1 MVKLKSKATRG
12 VLNAKTR
19 ERKFTHA
26 RFQPSLELQA
36 FIEYYWVVKW
46 DLRGVKPYVAET
58 LPFPSVH
65 IVIEKG
71 QAKVHGVVTGKFSRR
86 LQGKGRAFGIK
97 FRPGM
102 FHPFYGASMSSLTD
116 RVVDLES
123 IFGRAGFELKQAIL
137 EEIHDRRCV
146 KRADSFLRER
156 IPKAKVAILEVRDA
170 VEKVAEDR
178 GIVRAE
184 QVASIMGISLRPLQR
199 IFSKYVGV
207 SPKWVIQRYRL
218 HEAAEA
224 LAKDEIQN
232 LTELS
237 LRLGYF
243 DQAHFIR
250 DFKSV
255 VGATPGAYSK
265 TSKPSQR
272 TIPAA

>member
-1 MVKLKSKATRG
+1 MVKPESGTTRG
-12 VLNAKTR
+12 VLISKTGA
-19 ERKFTHA
+19 RKFTHA
-26 RFQPSLELQA
+26 RFRPSLELQA
-36 FIEYYWVVKW
+36 FIEHYWVEKW
-46 DLRGVKPYVAET
+46 DLRGLKPYVAET

-71 QAKVHGVVTGKFSRR
+71 QTKVHGVVTGKFSRR

-102 FHPFYGASMSSLTD
+102 FHPFYGASISSLTD

-123 IFGRAGFELKQAIL
+123 IFGRAGFELEQEIL
-137 EEIHDRRCV
+137 AEIHDRRCV
-146 KRADSFLRER
+146 KKADSFLRER

-178 GIVRAE
+178 SIVRAE
-184 QVASIMGISLRPLQR
+184 QVASFMGIGLRPLQR

-232 LTELS
+232 MTELS

-255 VGATPGAYSK
+255 VGATPGAYAK
-265 TSKPSQR
+265 TSKPSQG
-272 TIPAA
+272 TILAA